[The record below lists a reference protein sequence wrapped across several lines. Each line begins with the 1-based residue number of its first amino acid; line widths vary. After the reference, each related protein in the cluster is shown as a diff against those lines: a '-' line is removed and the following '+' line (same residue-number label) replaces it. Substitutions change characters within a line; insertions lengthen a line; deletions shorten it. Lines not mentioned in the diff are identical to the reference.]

1 MLNKLGH
8 SVSYDDIQRID
19 TTWVA
24 EILEPNDEYSTVPT
38 IIRENTF
45 IRCTFNSTK
54 QVSFHEKPHDLPQNL
69 LGNQP
74 SSNPKRKIKI
84 KR

>member
-1 MLNKLGH
+1 MLSKLRH
-8 SVSYDDIQRID
+8 SVSYDDIKHID
-19 TTWVA
+19 TSWATG
-24 EILEPNDEYSTVPT
+24 ILEANDGYSTVPT
-38 IIRENTF
+38 IIRENIS

-54 QVSFHEKPHDLPQNL
+54 RVSIHEEPHDLPQNL

-74 SSNPKRKIKI
+74 SSNSKRKIKI